1 MKKRETSEIV
11 NKVYEYR
18 VLNKLTQE
26 ELAKIIG
33 VSRQTIFALEKNK
46 YMPSLLLAYK
56 IARYFNVRIEDIF
69 TYLEGGNDA
78 TEN

>member
-1 MKKRETSEIV
+1 MKNKDEIS

-33 VSRQTIFALEKNK
+33 VSRQTIFVMEKNK
-46 YMPSLLLAYK
+46 YVPSLLLAYR
-56 IARYFNVRIEDIF
+56 IAKYFNVNIEDIF
-69 TYLEGGNDA
+69 IYQEGDNDA
-78 TEN
+78 TEKY